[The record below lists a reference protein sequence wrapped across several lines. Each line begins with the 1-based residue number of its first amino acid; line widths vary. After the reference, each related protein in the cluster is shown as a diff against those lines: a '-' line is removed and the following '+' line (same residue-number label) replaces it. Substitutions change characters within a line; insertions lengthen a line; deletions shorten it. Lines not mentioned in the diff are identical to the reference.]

1 MIARLPA
8 PNPRRLLLTVL
19 VVALAG
25 CGSGR
30 DQLLAEKVAQ
40 AEAAAQRAE
49 KAQRSAE
56 KAATAI
62 KARLAGMPDAEQ
74 PKDPAED
81 VEDESET
88 TITQTSDSGS
98 T

>member
-1 MIARLPA
+1 LTARLPA
-8 PNPRRLLLTVL
+8 PTAPRRLLLAVMVL
-19 VVALAG
+19 ALAG

-56 KAATAI
+56 KTATAI
-62 KARLAGMPDAEQ
+62 KARLAGLPDAEQ
-74 PKDPAED
+74 PRDPAED
-81 VEDESET
+81 LEDEGE
-88 TITQTSDSGS
+88 TITQTSESG
-98 T
+98 TT

>member
-1 MIARLPA
+1 M
-8 PNPRRLLLTVL
+8 VL
-19 VVALAG
+19 ALAG

-30 DQLLAEKVAQ
+30 DQMLAEKVAQ

-56 KAATAI
+56 KTATAI
-62 KARLAGMPDAEQ
+62 KARLAGLPDAEQ
-74 PKDPAED
+74 PRDPAED
-81 VEDESET
+81 LDEEGEAA
-88 TITQTSDSGS
+88 TITQTSESGA